1 MKRIVNR
8 NPFMKFH
15 RWLAQKLPLA
25 ALGAIAL
32 LIAGCGPEEWIVW
45 APDGEHAIVNN
56 GLIDSAG
63 NTFGEALGEKETIAA
78 WLPDSRR
85 VLVGRSVAAESW
97 AEYAA
102 LLGEERVTIVVEAA
116 GVLGRHIA
124 EHQDALAELDGTPGF
139 KIWRENLETRGER
152 AEAVLYFLD
161 ATRPGLLDP
170 LMEASAKRD
179 AAAAQKQDG
188 GADASAPA
196 PTAATIREQMG
207 YPQIHELHVRSVGT
221 QGVSDD
227 QLLIRLVDE
236 IGSLTVSPNGRA
248 VAFVREE
255 SADLRLYVMALEAGA
270 QPVLVQSGAD
280 FAAWS
285 PDGQDL
291 AYSKSNIPRRL
302 QHEKDG
308 LSLGSIARRRVCT
321 PEGAIIAEAEPGE
334 DLAGLILPEYPAR
347 VAWLPDGR
355 ILFAGA
361 KFTLPATTQNLPNG
375 LTLFALRLH
384 PAPSVEQLIADTV
397 PSRLTERVNYF
408 TVSPDGKK
416 VAVLGKAGAVSV
428 LALDTRTFSTLQD
441 SSPQFAKKGNDDSML
456 VPAWR
461 NSDELTYLVPA
472 GDRAGSPERAEVVI
486 ASLRGG
492 KRAISKAWPDAA
504 NLPRLEK

>member
-1 MKRIVNR
+1 MTIRTKL
-8 NPFMKFH
+8 H
-15 RWLAQKLPLA
+15 RWLAQKLPVA

-32 LIAGCGPEEWIVW
+32 LISACGPEEWIVW

-56 GLIDSAG
+56 GLIDTAG
-63 NTFGEALGEKETIAA
+63 NSFGDALGEHESLAA

-85 VLVGRSVAAESW
+85 VLVVRRVPAESW

-102 LLGEERVTIVVEAA
+102 LLGEERLPIVVEAA
-116 GVLGRHIA
+116 AELARLIA
-124 EHQDALAELDGTPGF
+124 EHQDALAEFDGTPGF
-139 KIWRENLETRGER
+139 KIWRENLETRGGQM
-152 AEAVLYFLD
+152 EAVLYYLD
-161 ATRPGLLDP
+161 AVRPGLLDP

-179 AAAAQKQDG
+179 ADAARKESG
-188 GADASAPA
+188 GADAGKPE
-196 PTAATIREQMG
+196 PTGATIREQIG
-207 YPQIHELHVRSVGT
+207 YPKIQELHIRSVAAS
-221 QGVSDD
+221 GVSDD
-227 QLLIRLVDE
+227 RLLIRLADE
-236 IGSLTVSPNGRA
+236 MGLLAVSPNGRA

-255 SADLRLYVMALEAGA
+255 SADLRLYVMALEPGA

-291 AYSKSNIPRRL
+291 AYSKSSIPRRL

-308 LSLGSIARRRVCT
+308 LGLGSIARRRVCT
-321 PEGAIIAEAEPGE
+321 PDGSIIAEPEPGE
-334 DLAGLILPEYPAR
+334 DVAGLILPEYPAR

-375 LTLFALRLH
+375 LTLFALRLQ
-384 PAPSVEQLIADTV
+384 PAPLVEQLIADTV

-416 VAVLGKAGAVSV
+416 VAVLGNAGAVSV

-441 SSPQFAKKGNDDSML
+441 SSPQFTKKGNDDSML

-461 NSDELTYLVPA
+461 NADELTYLVPA
-472 GDRAGSPERAEVVI
+472 GDRAGSAERAEVVI

-492 KRAISKAWPDAA
+492 KRAISKAWPDSA

>member
-1 MKRIVNR
+1 MNIRTKL
-8 NPFMKFH
+8 H
-15 RWLAQKLPLA
+15 RWLAQKLPVA
-25 ALGAIAL
+25 ALVSIAL
-32 LIAGCGPEEWIVW
+32 LITGCGPEEWIVW

-56 GLIDSAG
+56 GLIGSAG
-63 NTFGEALGEKETIAA
+63 NTFGEAPGENETIAA

-85 VLVGRSVAAESW
+85 VLVMRTVAAENW

-102 LLGEERVTIVVEAA
+102 LLGEDRVAIVTEAA
-116 GVLGRHIA
+116 GELGRLIA
-124 EHQDALAELDGTPGF
+124 EHQDTLAELEGTPGF
-139 KIWRENLETRGER
+139 KIWMENLESRGER
-152 AEAVLYFLD
+152 AEAVMQFLD

-170 LMEASAKRD
+170 LLEASAKRD
-179 AAAAQKQDG
+179 AAAAQKQNG
-188 GADASAPA
+188 GAEASAPA
-196 PTAATIREQMG
+196 PSAATIREQLG
-207 YPQIHELHVRSVGT
+207 YPQIHELHIRSVGG

-227 QLLIRLVDE
+227 QLLIRFAGD
-236 IGSLTVSPNGRA
+236 IGLLAVSPNGRA
-248 VAFVREE
+248 VAFVRDEA
-255 SADLRLYVMALEAGA
+255 ADLRLYVMALEPGA

-291 AYSKSNIPRRL
+291 AYSKSNISRRI

-308 LSLGSIARRRVCT
+308 LGLGSIARRRVCT
-321 PEGAIIAEAEPGE
+321 PDGSIIAEPEPGE
-334 DLAGLILPEYPAR
+334 DVAGLILPEYPAR

-375 LTLFALRLH
+375 LTLFALRLQ
-384 PAPSVEQLIADTV
+384 PAPLVEQLIADTV

-416 VAVLGKAGAVSV
+416 VAVLGNAGAVSV

-441 SSPQFAKKGNDDSML
+441 SSPQFTKKGNDDSML

-461 NSDELTYLVPA
+461 NADELTYLVPA
-472 GDRAGSPERAEVVI
+472 GDRAGSAERAEVVI

-492 KRAISKAWPDAA
+492 KRAISKSWPDSA